1 MSRTISR
8 FLIAL
13 AAMAVAAAFAFI
25 VAPGADAQRHH
36 KSHSGD
42 RNRDRIPDRWE
53 RRYHLSLRVNQA
65 RRDQDHDG
73 LNNRQEF
80 VAGDNP
86 RKADSNNDG
95 TDDAQEGAGTV
106 TSFAGGKLTITLFN
120 GEVVAATFNDQTE
133 LKCEPSPM
141 QATGSA
147 AKAADDGPRGDQ
159 GDDDQGENENEQG
172 DDDEQGGRQAGCD
185 TSMLTPGRG
194 VNEAN
199 ATATAAGLVWEEVK
213 IVR

>member
-73 LNNRQEF
+73 LTNLGEF
-80 VAGDNP
+80 ESHTNP
-86 RKADSNNDG
+86 RDADTDNDG
-95 TDDAQEGAGTV
+95 IEDGDEDRDHDGV
-106 TSFAGGKLTITLFN
+106 D
-120 GEVVAATFNDQTE
+120 ND
-133 LKCEPSPM
+133 
-141 QATGSA
+141 
-147 AKAADDGPRGDQ
+147 
-159 GDDDQGENENEQG
+159 N
-172 DDDEQGGRQAGCD
+172 
-185 TSMLTPGRG
+185 
-194 VNEAN
+194 
-199 ATATAAGLVWEEVK
+199 
-213 IVR
+213 

>member
-106 TSFAGGKLTITLFN
+106 TSFAGGKLTITLFDLQRPDRA
-120 GEVVAATFNDQTE
+120 EVRA
-133 LKCEPSPM
+133 EPDAGHG
-141 QATGSA
+141 Q
-147 AKAADDGPRGDQ
+147 RR
-159 GDDDQGENENEQG
+159 E
-172 DDDEQGGRQAGCD
+172 GR
-185 TSMLTPGRG
+185 R
-194 VNEAN
+194 
-199 ATATAAGLVWEEVK
+199 
-213 IVR
+213 